1 MSEPSGVGAAVAE
14 AEIIDAAP
22 MPAAAAAADVAAAE
36 AHAPGGVIRNR
47 DFAKL
52 WAGESISLIGTQ
64 VTQFA
69 MPLVAILSLNAT
81 VFEVGVLN
89 ALRVVPVII
98 LSLFAG
104 VWLDPRRLRPVLI
117 GCALGNCAL
126 IGLVPITSV
135 AGGRSIGLLYPVVT
149 LTRARTMTYSVGH

>member
-1 MSEPSGVGAAVAE
+1 MASDEAVEPAE
-14 AEIIDAAP
+14 AKAGKPRKARDSVL
-22 MPAAAAAADVAAAE
+22 AD
-36 AHAPGGVIRNR
+36 R
-47 DFAKL
+47 DFVKL
-52 WAGESISLIGTQ
+52 WAGESVSLIGTQ
-64 VTQFA
+64 VTQFT

-89 ALRVVPVII
+89 ALRFVPVVL

-104 VWLDPRRLRPVLI
+104 VWLDRRRRRPVLI